1 MIITITVK
9 ESYNTE
15 CVFQTYQHCAG
26 WVPHEQWLQN
36 KSKKSWHE
44 LKHTD
49 THETHENRDTQ
60 RARTLTQSHTH
71 ARGVLL
77 LLSDKS
83 LCIDQCLC
91 TSGGGAEGER
101 NREEWTHVVN
111 LFQVK
116 KTLTHANSKS
126 SPSIPTSPHFVYL
139 RLLPAT
145 LSSFAP
151 RDYLSFFFSSLHCPS
166 FPISKRALC

>member
-1 MIITITVK
+1 MCLSNISALCRLSATWAVAAKQIK
-9 ESYNTE
+9 EILAWIE
-15 CVFQTYQHCAG
+15 TYR
-26 WVPHEQWLQN
+26 
-36 KSKKSWHE
+36 
-44 LKHTD
+44 HTWNPWKQRH
-49 THETHENRDTQ
+49 T